1 MPFDISQSG
10 DNFLSPLYQQQ
21 PGVDTS
27 KKNDI
32 NNKSES
38 DDEKGVQIEDL
49 KGGVI
54 QELKYQQ
61 RLREIAIEYAN
72 GLDAESYNLQQ
83 KHAPDELIY
92 KLNYSSDQIKLRAA
106 GVKPMSSNEL
116 MKLHEEVIA
125 SSRDTYVAIYADS
138 VDTLNQFQSKFNE
151 LKLALA
157 KYIDAGKG
165 QGEITLK
172 MKEFVADLEKL
183 RSNFSGTAGQL
194 FPVEK
199 DGKYP
204 TASKAEAEKWLAAMG
219 LPASCLKDH
228 GNGAYTVQINLEPL
242 DSMLTSTKQ
251 LDTNW
256 SPDKEPGYQFKD
268 INLNAAKHSAWDAGF
283 QAKGEEYPG
292 FLQTLSTKLQ
302 GAKTSLDQL
311 VKLMSTFIQQNA
323 EAAMAYLRF

>member
-1 MPFDISQSG
+1 MPFDIPQYSTKSLVSFY
-10 DNFLSPLYQQQ
+10 DSLPEIY
-21 PGVDTS
+21 PT
-27 KKNDI
+27 KEKDI
-32 NNKSES
+32 NDKPQSNNNA
-38 DDEKGVQIEDL
+38 DGQIENL
-49 KGGVI
+49 QRNVI

-61 RLREIAIEYAN
+61 RLREISVDYAN
-72 GLDAESYNLQQ
+72 GISAESEDLQS
-83 KHAPDELIY
+83 KHAPDAVIYELN
-92 KLNYSSDQIKLRAA
+92 KSSDQIKLRTA
-106 GVKPMSSNEL
+106 GVRPMSSNEL
-116 MKLHEEVIA
+116 MTLHEKVIA
-125 SSRDTYVAIYADS
+125 SVRDTYVAIYADS
-138 VDTLNQFQSKFNE
+138 VDTLNRFQSKFNE

-157 KYIDAGKG
+157 KYVDAGKG

-183 RSNFSGTAGQL
+183 IGDFSGTAGQL

-199 DGKYP
+199 EGQYP

-219 LPASCLKDH
+219 LPMSCLKDH

-242 DSMLTSTKQ
+242 NSMLTSTKQ
-251 LDTNW
+251 LDSNW

-268 INLNAAKHSAWDAGF
+268 LNLNAAKHSAWDAGF

-292 FLQTLSTKLQ
+292 FLQTMSTKLQ
-302 GAKTSLDQL
+302 GAKASMDQL

>member
-1 MPFDISQSG
+1 MPFDIPLHNSKNLVSFYDSLPEIYPAKEKDIKDTLQP
-10 DNFLSPLYQQQ
+10 DNSA
-21 PGVDTS
+21 
-27 KKNDI
+27 
-32 NNKSES
+32 
-38 DDEKGVQIEDL
+38 DEQIEIL
-49 KGGVI
+49 QRNVI

-61 RLREIAIEYAN
+61 RLREISVDYAN
-72 GLDAESYNLQQ
+72 GIAAESEALQN
-83 KHAPDELIY
+83 KSAPDAVIY
-92 KLNYSSDQIKLRAA
+92 DLNKSSDKIKLRAA

-116 MKLHEEVIA
+116 MTLHEEVIA
-125 SSRDTYVAIYADS
+125 SVRDTYVAIYADS
-138 VDTLNQFQSKFNE
+138 VDTLNKFQSKFNE

-157 KYIDAGKG
+157 KYVDAGKG

-183 RSNFSGTAGQL
+183 LSDFSGTGGQL

-199 DGKYP
+199 DGQYP
-204 TASKAEAEKWLAAMG
+204 TASKAEAEKWLTAMG
-219 LPASCLKDH
+219 LPISCLKDH

-242 DSMLTSTKQ
+242 NSMLTSTKQ
-251 LDTNW
+251 LDSNW

-268 INLNAAKHSAWDAGF
+268 LNLNAAKHSAWDAGF

-292 FLQTLSTKLQ
+292 FLQTMSTKLQ
-302 GAKTSLDQL
+302 GAKASMDQL